1 MKKLSLFAVTSLLL
15 FTATIGSAQSRRQPF
30 KFRVTA
36 VDAKTHVARSTF
48 FLGESVAVRFSLTN
62 QSRVAR
68 TIPVLPDTEIQYKL
82 HSMDPYDYAPDVI
95 DGYFGGTGWVR
106 EEGNMTLWGSTPP
119 RMMTLAP
126 GQTVSTIV
134 NLHARYGYPPEEG
147 THTLTANYN
156 PKLHATISFR
166 VIVDEAKT
174 IPLLEQLAATPVK
187 DGNDTVQRWASVSLK
202 WIREP
207 SISGRIVDTDG
218 RPLKEDVRIEVTG
231 AETTNLEGRKS
242 GMYRIQLLKEGGTYT
257 ITPSLPYYNHS
268 GVADYAFEPASKTIT
283 ILNGKITDVN
293 FIARKI
299 PVEKNVALEDEGAK
313 AKASSI
319 RDHLFETENIIDGF
333 RFAEGWESGSA
344 GWNDGTPNAFPDWL
358 EVDFGSMRRIN
369 WINVFTLPD
378 DHKDVR
384 EPELNDK
391 FSLYGITDFDVQYW
405 TGRAW
410 RNVPGGAIRN
420 NRNVWTKISFP
431 ELATSKIRVVVRN
444 ALRGESRITEI
455 EAIHLNDLPEAS
467 IAVDGNGNAR
477 NMVKAT
483 GYTNSPVHFRTVARD
498 RDGKIHDYELDF
510 GAETAR
516 YEWSFYREQGVERP
530 PLQLTHSHVY
540 KSVGTY
546 EVKLR
551 VIDDNDE
558 SSETTL
564 LLTITDPPKTQRGP
578 KPQ

>member
-1 MKKLSLFAVTSLLL
+1 MKKLFVFAVTSLLL
-15 FTATIGSAQSRRQPF
+15 FTATIASAQSRRQRF
-30 KFRVTA
+30 KFQVTA

-48 FLGESVAVRFSLTN
+48 FLGESVAIRFSLTN

-68 TIPVLPDTEIQYKL
+68 IIPMLPDTEIKYEL

-106 EEGNMTLWGSTPP
+106 QEGNMTVWCSTPP

-134 NLHARYGYPPEEG
+134 NLRTRYGYPPEEG
-147 THTLTANYN
+147 THTLTVNYN
-156 PKLHATISFR
+156 PKLHATVSFR

-174 IPLLEQLAATPVK
+174 IPLLEQLAAIPVK
-187 DGNDTVQRWASVSLK
+187 DGNDTVQRWASISLK

-231 AETTNLEGRKS
+231 AEQTNLEGRKS
-242 GMYRIQLLKEGGTYT
+242 GMYRIELLKEGGTYT

-313 AKASSI
+313 ATASSI

-333 RFAEGWESGSA
+333 RFAEGWDSGSA

-358 EVDFGSMRRIN
+358 EVDFGSVRRIN

-378 DHKDVR
+378 EHKDRR

-410 RNVPGGAIRN
+410 LTVPGGAIRN
-420 NRNVWTKISFP
+420 NRNVWTKVSFP
-431 ELATSKIRVVVRN
+431 ELATRKIRVVVRN

-455 EAIHLNDLPEAS
+455 EAIHLNNLPTAR
-467 IAVDGNGNAR
+467 IAIKGNAR
-477 NMVKAT
+477 AIAKAT
-483 GYTNSPVHFRTVARD
+483 AYTNSLVHFRADAFD
-498 RDGKIHDYELDF
+498 RDGRIDNYELDF
-510 GAETAR
+510 GDETAR
-516 YEWSFYREQGVERP
+516 YEWSYYHDEGVKRP
-530 PLQLTHSHVY
+530 PLQLTHTHVY
-540 KSVGTY
+540 KSAGTY

-564 LLTITDPPKTQRGP
+564 VLTIIDPPKTQRGA